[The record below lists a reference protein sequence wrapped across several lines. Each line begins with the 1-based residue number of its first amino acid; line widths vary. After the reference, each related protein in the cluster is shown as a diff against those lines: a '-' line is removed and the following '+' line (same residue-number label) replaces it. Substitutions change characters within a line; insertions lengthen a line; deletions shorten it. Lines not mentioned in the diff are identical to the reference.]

1 MAEKKSFATEFK
13 EFVLRGNVVD
23 LAVGVVMALA
33 FKTVIDALIKDIITP
48 IIGIPGKKDFSTLQ
62 FTIHGAVFR
71 YGDFI
76 NNVISFVLI
85 SFVVFVFIVKPLG
98 ALMERRKRRLAAGA
112 EEPDELSTEQQL
124 LTEIRDL
131 LRAGRSS
138 SGPAS

>member
-33 FKTVIDALIKDIITP
+33 FKAVIDALIKDIITP
-48 IIGIPGKKDFSTLQ
+48 IIGIPGKKDFSALQ

-85 SFVVFVFIVKPLG
+85 AFVVFLFIVKPVG
-98 ALMERRKRRLAAGA
+98 ALMERRKRRLASGT
-112 EEPDELSTEQQL
+112 EEPDELSTEEQL

-131 LRAGRSS
+131 LRAR
-138 SGPAS
+138 A

>member
-1 MAEKKSFATEFK
+1 MAEKKPFVTEFK

-33 FKTVIDALIKDIITP
+33 FKAVIDALIKDIITP
-48 IIGIPGKKDFSTLQ
+48 IIGIPGKKDFSALQ
-62 FTIHGAVFR
+62 FTIHGSVFR

-85 SFVVFVFIVKPLG
+85 AFVVFLFIVKPLG
-98 ALMERRKRRLAAGA
+98 ALMERRKRRLAAGT
-112 EEPDELSTEQQL
+112 EEPDELSTEEQL

-131 LRAGRSS
+131 LRAR
-138 SGPAS
+138 A